1 HSTDLLAMS
10 AAAGGRGI
18 WDEPAHWCGV
28 LAFALVVLVE
38 TGRQP
43 IDNPDTHLELTMI
56 HEGALL
62 EYAGRDLA
70 YLHWV
75 AAARHWLMLT
85 LAAQLFLPHP
95 RGFAGAV
102 AALAAGLVA
111 LCAALAVTETFQA
124 KM

>member
-1 HSTDLLAMS
+1 TDLLAMS

-85 LAAQLFLPHP
+85 LAAALFLRHP
-95 RGFAGAV
+95 RDFAGGL
-102 AALAAGLVA
+102 AALVARMLVVCVGPPTRGA
-111 LCAALAVTETFQA
+111 RQA
-124 KM
+124 